1 MKRVSQVI
9 THQKIILKN
18 NMQKEVE
25 KLDLEIIGK
34 IGEHNAEIYDMYLK
48 GILCESE
55 LKTLIGPHN
64 YEWIC
69 ALRQ

>member
-1 MKRVSQVI
+1 MKPVSQVMA
-9 THQKIILKN
+9 HQKDNLKT
-18 NMQKEVE
+18 NMQKEVVS
-25 KLDLEIIGK
+25 LNLEIIGT
-34 IGEHNAEIYDMYLK
+34 IGESNAKIYDLYLK

-55 LKTLIGPHN
+55 LKALIGHRN